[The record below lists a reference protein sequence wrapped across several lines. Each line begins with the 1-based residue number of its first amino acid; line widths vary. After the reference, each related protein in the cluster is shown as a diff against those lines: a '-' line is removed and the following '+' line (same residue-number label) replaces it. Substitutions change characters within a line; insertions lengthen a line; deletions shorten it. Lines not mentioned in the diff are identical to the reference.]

1 MSFNIKIFLLCPIP
15 EGQKPINEYISLKD
29 NFLTNLLTFK
39 DKKKYIQFYSFL
51 LFFFFFLLDTNN
63 FHLNL
68 PKIVSLTI
76 FLTNLIVLIFSI
88 SIFNRWK
95 NLENRFNN
103 SRIVYEEG
111 SWYDAQIWEK
121 PFLLIKNDRLILNQ
135 KIIPVLQQ
143 LLGNIFNL
151 VLFNFFL
158 LFYFFII

>member
-39 DKKKYIQFYSFL
+39 DKKKYIQLYSFL
-51 LFFFFFLLDTNN
+51 LFFFFFILYTNN
-63 FHLNL
+63 FHINF
-68 PKIVSLTI
+68 PKIISLTI
-76 FLTNLIVLIFSI
+76 FLTNLIFLIFSI
-88 SIFNRWK
+88 GIFNRWK

-135 KIIPVLQQ
+135 KVIPILQQ